1 MEISI
6 YDDIKRQFLDD
17 MRKKD
22 YNNCFT
28 DRISTK
34 KIVEC
39 YDNIYRDIANNS
51 VDLYN
56 LAKEN
61 VELMEKGYLSVLR
74 KVVNGTSY

>member
-22 YNNCFT
+22 YNNCFA
-28 DRISTK
+28 DLISTK

-39 YDNIYRDIANNS
+39 
-51 VDLYN
+51 
-56 LAKEN
+56 
-61 VELMEKGYLSVLR
+61 
-74 KVVNGTSY
+74 

>member
-39 YDNIYRDIANNS
+39 
-51 VDLYN
+51 
-56 LAKEN
+56 
-61 VELMEKGYLSVLR
+61 
-74 KVVNGTSY
+74 